1 MSLGA
6 VFLQAAM
13 GALAGR
19 AVSKAIDKASAIAE
33 EANQAQQNKEQETMS
48 EYDIIGEDYDDDDD
62 VGGIGADDD
71 LLDALVSGDG
81 SSEIIGADFI
91 VGAKKRNAKAKR
103 AAALRQLANR
113 NAGAVVK
120 RNLERRRRYPL
131 GFTVTS
137 IGAGAAAT
145 VAAMPQS
152 LFRSERLVLPSD
164 IAFDLGVTDIKVGN
178 TSQFAQNAEVPGAI
192 FSEVAIDTSVGFDT
206 AEVGNQ
212 ISVAVR
218 YKTLAAVEFTG
229 ALIGTIAK

>member
-33 EANQAQQNKEQETMS
+33 EANQATKNKEQETMS

-91 VGAKKRNAKAKR
+91 VGAKKRQAVKR
-103 AAALRQLANR
+103 AAALRKLASR

-120 RNLERRRRYPL
+120 RTLERRRRYPL

-218 YKTLAAVEFTG
+218 NKTLAAVEFTG